1 VDGRLEMR
9 NASLFLRDVPNGI
22 DEANGLILFDRNRAT
37 VQNLSAKT
45 GGGDIQFESGSFVGF
60 RGSGL
65 VYRLQAAAHNVRY
78 RSAGGVSLTMDGS
91 VALVGTSE
99 NSVLSG
105 SVSVTRATFNPRTD
119 LGTMLASTAKPVPEA
134 SPNDYLSGV
143 QFDVRIFTT
152 STLEIETSLTRN
164 IQADADVRLR
174 GTPDRPVLVGQITV
188 NSGQMEFFGNKYS
201 INRGVV
207 NFDNPA
213 KIEPN
218 INMDLSTQVRGI
230 TVDISFSGS
239 LNKLNFS
246 YRSDP
251 PLEASDIIA
260 LLAVGRT
267 PAAAGPLASPQA
279 VNNLNSSYLGT
290 TGDDSLLAQAI
301 APNSGRL
308 QKFFGVSHIKIDPQL
323 TDITIV
329 PQARLTMEQQVSSD
343 ITLTYIT
350 NLAVASQQIVRVEWD
365 FSKKWAAVAL
375 RDENGAFSIDFQYR
389 KRFK

>member
-1 VDGRLEMR
+1 
-9 NASLFLRDVPNGI
+9 
-22 DEANGLILFDRNRAT
+22 
-37 VQNLSAKT
+37 
-45 GGGDIQFESGSFVGF
+45 
-60 RGSGL
+60 
-65 VYRLQAAAHNVRY
+65 
-78 RSAGGVSLTMDGS
+78 MDGS
-91 VALVGTSE
+91 MALVGTSE

-105 SVSVTRATFNPRTD
+105 SVSLTRAAFNPRTD
-119 LGTMLASTAKPVPEA
+119 LGILLASTAKPVAEA
-134 SPNDYLSGV
+134 TPNDYLSGV
-143 QFDVRIFTT
+143 QFDIHIVTAH
-152 STLEIETSLTRN
+152 TLEVETSLTRN
-164 IQADADVRLR
+164 IQADADVRVR
-174 GTPDRPVLVGQITV
+174 GTPDRPVLLGQITV
-188 NSGQMEFFGNKYS
+188 NSGQAEFFGNKYS
-201 INRGVV
+201 INRGEIIF
-207 NFDNPA
+207 NNPA

-218 INMDLSTQVRGI
+218 INMDLSTKVRGI

-267 PAAAGPLASPQA
+267 PAAAGPLAAPQTA
-279 VNNLNSSYLGT
+279 TNANSSYLGT
-290 TGDDSLLAQAI
+290 TGDDSLLSQAI

-343 ITLTYIT
+343 VTLTYIT
-350 NLAVASQQIVRVEWD
+350 NLEIANQQIVRVEWD
-365 FSKKWAAVAL
+365 FSRKWSAVAL